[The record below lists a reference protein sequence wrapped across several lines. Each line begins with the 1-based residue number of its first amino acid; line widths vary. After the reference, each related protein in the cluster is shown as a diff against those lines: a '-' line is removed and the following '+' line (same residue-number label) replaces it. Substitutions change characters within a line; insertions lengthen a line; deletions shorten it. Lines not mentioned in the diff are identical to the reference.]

1 MNDHKAIL
9 VKAQAMKDWLV
20 RTRRDLHEIPEQGDA
35 EFKTQE
41 YLCKTLEK
49 LGIPYKKMRTAVVG
63 IVEGAAPGP
72 VVALRAD
79 MDALPVQEPD
89 GKPYRSRHDGYMHAC
104 GHDAHMTVALGAARF
119 LSEHKNEFAG
129 TIKLLFQP
137 AEESTGG
144 AVPMIA
150 GGCLENPHVDYI
162 LGLHVMPDVQAG
174 MIELKHGAL
183 NGASD
188 FLGVK
193 IKGKGAHAAYPS
205 TGIDAIMIAAKVIDD
220 LQSVISRNVS
230 PLDEAVITIGT
241 INGGQ
246 RNNIIAEEVTMTGTI
261 RTTSPEVRASI
272 AQRVKSIVEHIPIAL
287 GGSGEVEIKPGY
299 SALINHDA
307 IVDIL
312 AEEVTALYGKDK
324 LVWKEK
330 PSLGVEDFA
339 FFLQERPGAYYHLGC
354 GNSEKGI
361 TAPLHSKLFDID
373 ESCLPI
379 GVAMQVT
386 AALRLLNARAL

>member
-1 MNDHKAIL
+1 MDDHRTILAKAE
-9 VKAQAMKDWLV
+9 AMRDWLV
-20 RTRRDLHEIPEQGDA
+20 RVRRDLHAIPEAGDA

-41 YLCKTLEK
+41 YLCKALDE

-63 IVEGAAPGP
+63 LVEGAAPGP

-79 MDALPVQEPD
+79 MDALPVQEPE
-89 GKPYRSRHDGYMHAC
+89 GKPYRSGHQGYMHAC
-104 GHDAHMTVALGAARF
+104 GHDAHMAVALGAARF
-119 LSEHKNEFAG
+119 FSELKSQFAG

-137 AEESTGG
+137 AEETTGG
-144 AVPMIA
+144 AEPMIA
-150 GGCLENPHVDYI
+150 AGCLENPHVDYV

-188 FLGVK
+188 FLG
-193 IKGKGAHAAYPS
+193 ITLKGRGAHAAYPS
-205 TGIDAIMIAAKVIDD
+205 TGIDAIVIAAKVIDA
-220 LQSVISRNVS
+220 LQSVVSRNVS

-261 RTTSPEVRASI
+261 RTTNPSVRSEI
-272 AQRVKSIVEHIPIAL
+272 AQRVRSIVEHIPAAL
-287 GGSGEVEIKPGY
+287 GGLGEVQIKPGY
-299 SALINHDA
+299 TALINNDA
-307 IVDIL
+307 IVDLL
-312 AEEVTALYGKDK
+312 AQEANALLGPGK
-324 LVWKEK
+324 LQWKEK

-339 FFLQERPGAYYHLGC
+339 FFLKERPGAFYHLGC
-354 GNSEKGI
+354 GNREKGI
-361 TAPLHSKLFDID
+361 HAPLHSKLFDID

-379 GVAMQVT
+379 GVAMQAA
-386 AALRLLNARAL
+386 AALKLLKERR